1 MIKFFNISFI
11 KIWIRYYFSKYSRYR
26 HLYWII
32 VKLRPKSILEIGV
45 YKAKRANEMIYL
57 SKKFHNS
64 VAYYGFDLFD
74 RISKKEISSEL
85 SKNPSAKNILKQYL
99 TTNHKTS
106 KINLIQGNTRKTL
119 KKFVKLKK
127 KIDLIFIDGGHSVKT
142 IQSDWD
148 NIKKIMTKKTVV
160 IFDDYYH
167 DDLLIKK
174 FGCNKIIDNLKD
186 KYDFQILKSTDYIEF
201 KKRKIKN
208 SLVRVTLSSNN
219 LFK

>member
-1 MIKFFNISFI
+1 MKFLNIRFL
-11 KIWIRYYFSKYSRYR
+11 KIWVKYFFSKYSRYR

-32 VKLRPKSILEIGV
+32 IKLKPKSILEVGV

-64 VAYYGFDLFD
+64 VTYYGFDLFD
-74 RISKKEISSEL
+74 KITKKKVGSEL
-85 SKNPSAKNILKQYL
+85 SKNPSSKQILKQYL
-99 TTNHKTS
+99 TTIHKTS
-106 KINLIQGNTRKTL
+106 KIKLIQGNSKKTL

-127 KIDLIFIDGGHSVKT
+127 KIDLIFIDGGHSVNT
-142 IQSDWD
+142 IKSDWD

-167 DDLLIKK
+167 DELIKKK

-186 KYDFQILKSTDYIEF
+186 KYDFQILRSTDYIEF

-208 SLVRVTLSSNN
+208 SLVRVTLRANN